1 MADIF
6 KYLDYRKCLKDL
18 YLEKK
23 QSTTH
28 FSFRYFARAA
38 GFKSTN
44 YLKLIMD
51 GARNLSQ
58 EGIRKFSKGLKLKK
72 DEALYFENL
81 VHMNQSKTDE
91 EKNFY
96 YTRLS
101 GSKKYLNARELEREQ
116 YEYYSKWYY
125 VAIRELVSFSDFNE
139 DPKWI
144 AAKLGNKLSA
154 KEIEQTIAL
163 LIKLNILKRNKKGK
177 LCQVDSCLTTGPE
190 VGSLAVAN
198 FHREMLN
205 KAAQSIEETPSEY
218 RDISCLTIPVSEKGL
233 VEAKKMIQKFRDE
246 LHAFLAD
253 QKDYDAVYQFNFQ
266 LFNLS
271 EVTWKKSKK

>member
-6 KYLDYRKCLKDL
+6 KYLDYRKYLKDL

>member
-6 KYLDYRKCLKDL
+6 KYLDYRKYLKDL

-58 EGIRKFSKGLKLKK
+58 EEIRKFSKGLKLKK

-233 VEAKKMIQKFRDE
+233 VEAKKMIQKFWDE